1 MSMRFR
7 NSSYERHISGD
18 GYLQWLPI
26 TSGENRAN
34 TRVSGCCTGSRTLS
48 LPGGIF
54 EHRFVDAA
62 SVTSHKRPVHR

>member
-7 NSSYERHISGD
+7 NSSYGRHVSGD

-34 TRVSGCCTGSRTLS
+34 TRVSGCCTGSRTVS
-48 LPGGIF
+48 LPAVSSNI
-54 EHRFVDAA
+54 DLWMQLQ
-62 SVTSHKRPVHR
+62 